1 MTQQEI
7 AEVFTE
13 QPSPIG
19 IVRVPIWGRIG
30 VALRL
35 YRKIPL
41 EIKAIPVGK
50 VQLIGAALKNMVGSD
65 ELAGLSQS
73 DQINKLLADN
83 VAPLVTIVALAC
95 TSGSKMPSSHLINAI
110 GAQMSMR
117 QLEYAINQVYR
128 RLDLEPF
135 FGILSLAKSLNL
147 SLFPEAA
154 APGQPS

>member
-13 QPSPIG
+13 QPIA
-19 IVRVPIWGRIG
+19 IATVRLPRWGRLG
-30 VALRL
+30 KLLRL
-35 YRKIPL
+35 YRKVDL
-41 EIKAIPVGK
+41 EIKSIPVGK
-50 VQLIGAALKNMVGSD
+50 VQLIGAALKNMAGASAL
-65 ELAGLSQS
+65 EGLSQS

-95 TSGSKMPSSHLINAI
+95 TRGKQMPSPDLINAI
-110 GAQMSMR
+110 ASQMSMR
-117 QLEYAINQVYR
+117 QLEFAINQVYR

-147 SLFPEAA
+147 SLFPDQE
-154 APGQPS
+154 APGQP